1 MVMAARPD
9 SRRGGSPFER
19 FESMIPDGASI
30 HPAGP
35 RNALL
40 YTTLALLAFG
50 MLIQLSH
57 ASTTLPAAE
66 FSSAMGEQ
74 LMFRLAGAGI
84 LLAGMFVGPRGIERL
99 IPAATVLCI
108 AALVLVFVPGFEQPI
123 NGAHRWIRVFGRGPS
138 IQPSEVA
145 RVVFVLWV
153 ARRCAMLDGDLRSL
167 RRGFIPTLL
176 VGLLAGGLIFR
187 EPDLGGALLF
197 LLCFGLT
204 LFVGGARKQHVAL
217 VAAVGVGLML
227 VAFATFSHVSERFA
241 VWTGGSTNS
250 QVTRA
255 SEAMASGGLSGVG
268 FGQGGFRNA
277 GLQYTQT
284 DYALALVGQEFGLWG
299 LLLVVGLFSAF
310 VWFSLRLVLSVR
322 DRFAALAAFGLTLS
336 VALQAMVHLQVVT
349 QLAPPKGMALPFLSD
364 GGSSLLA
371 SCLAAGLA
379 LGAARPRDHGPAP
392 RTAP

>member
-1 MVMAARPD
+1 MVMATRSSSSGGGLPF
-9 SRRGGSPFER
+9 RRLGSL
-19 FESMIPDGASI
+19 IPRWASSD
-30 HPAGP
+30 PTGP

-74 LMFRLAGAGI
+74 LLFRLTGAGM
-84 LLAGMFVGPRGIERL
+84 LLVGMFVGPRGIERL
-99 IPAATVLCI
+99 IPAATVLCTLG
-108 AALVLVFVPGFEQPI
+108 LVLVFVPGFEQPI
-123 NGAHRWIRVFGRGPS
+123 NGAHRWIRLFGRGPS

-153 ARRCAMLDGDLRSL
+153 ARRCALLDGDVRSL
-167 RRGFIPTLL
+167 RYGFIPTLL
-176 VGLLAGGLIFR
+176 MGLLAGGLIFR

-217 VAAVGVGLML
+217 VAAVGVLLLL
-227 VAFATFSHVSERFA
+227 VALSTFSHVSERFA
-241 VWTGGSTNS
+241 VWTGGSSNS

-255 SEAMASGGLSGVG
+255 SEAMASGGLTGVG

-284 DYALALVGQEFGLWG
+284 DYALSLVGQEFGLPG
-299 LLLVVGLFSAF
+299 LLLVIGLFSAF

-379 LGAARPRDHGPAP
+379 LGAARPRDHRSVP

>member
-9 SRRGGSPFER
+9 SRRGGSPFAR

-108 AALVLVFVPGFEQPI
+108 VALVLVFVPGFEQPI

-167 RRGFIPTLL
+167 RHGFIPTLL

-204 LFVGGARKQHVAL
+204 LFVGGARK
-217 VAAVGVGLML
+217 
-227 VAFATFSHVSERFA
+227 ERFA

-379 LGAARPRDHGPAP
+379 LGAARPREHGPTP